1 MTSEADPSA
10 SALQRAVLR
19 VMRALARVLIRN
31 GLTLPAFVELAK
43 RAWVDVA
50 LGDFTIPGRK
60 PSISRASLLTGL
72 TRKDVQ
78 RLVDARR
85 DADAEAALA
94 VPDHRAARVIAG
106 WIHDADYGDAGAP
119 RDLAFDGEGAGFS
132 TLVRRYGGDVPP
144 RAVLDELLQV
154 GNVERLEDGRLRLLT
169 RFYLPRSNDAARLGI
184 LGTDVA
190 WLIGTIDHNLQGRA
204 PPRFQ
209 RKVTYDNL
217 PVEAVDAFRTLS
229 AQHAQ
234 ALIELLGDWL
244 ARHDR
249 DTNPAVEGSGRMRA
263 GVGVFYFEEDLED
276 RSEGDRP

>member
-1 MTSEADPSA
+1 MSETDPSA

-50 LGDFTIPGRK
+50 LGDFAIPGRK

-78 RLVDARR
+78 RLVDARD
-85 DADAEAALA
+85 DADPKAGPAL
-94 VPDHRAARVIAG
+94 PDHRAARVIAG
-106 WIHDADYGDAGAP
+106 WVHDAEYGTAGAP
-119 RDLAFDGEGAGFS
+119 RELAFDGDAASFS

-154 GNVERLEDGRLRLLT
+154 GNVERLADGRLRLLT
-169 RFYLPRSNDAARLGI
+169 RFYLPRANDAARLGI

-190 WLIGTIDHNLQGRA
+190 WLIGTIDHNLQGREPA
-204 PPRFQ
+204 RFQ

-229 AQHAQ
+229 ARHAQ
-234 ALIELLGDWL
+234 ELIELLGDWL

-249 DTNPAVEGSGRMRA
+249 DVNPAVEGSGRMRA
-263 GVGVFYFEEDLED
+263 GVGVFYFEEDLAD
-276 RSEGDRP
+276 RSTGDRS

>member
-1 MTSEADPSA
+1 MTSATDPSA

-78 RLVDARR
+78 RLVDARG
-85 DADAEAALA
+85 DTDAEAALA

-106 WIHDADYGDAGAP
+106 WVHEADYGDAGAP
-119 RDLAFDGEGAGFS
+119 RDLAFDGDGATFS

-184 LGTDVA
+184 LGTDVS
-190 WLIGTIDHNLQGRA
+190 WLIGTIDHNLQGREPA
-204 PPRFQ
+204 RFQ

-229 AQHAQ
+229 ARHAQ
-234 ALIELLGDWL
+234 ELIELLGDWL

-276 RSEGDRP
+276 RSQGDRS

>member
-1 MTSEADPSA
+1 MSDNTTPAR
-10 SALQRAVLR
+10 ALQLAVLR

-31 GLTLPAFVELAK
+31 GLDLPAFIELAK

-60 PSISRASLLTGL
+60 PSVSRASLLTGL

-78 RLVDARR
+78 RLLDAR
-85 DADAEAALA
+85 DDTTASAAL
-94 VPDHRAARVIAG
+94 PDHRAARVIAG
-106 WIHDADYGDAGAP
+106 WVHDAAFGADGAP
-119 RDLAFDGEGAGFS
+119 AELAFDGDGASFS
-132 TLVRRYGGDVPP
+132 ALVRRYGGDVPA

-154 GNVERLEDGRLRLLT
+154 GNVERAEDGRLRLLT
-169 RFYLPRSNDAARLGI
+169 RFYLPRANDAARLGI

-190 WLIGTIDHNLQGRA
+190 WLIGTIDHNLQGREPA
-204 PPRFQ
+204 RFQ

-229 AQHAQ
+229 ARHAQ
-234 ALIELLGDWL
+234 ELIELLGEWL

-249 DTNPAVEGSGRMRA
+249 DTNPAVEGTGRMRA
-263 GVGVFYFEEDLED
+263 GVGVFYFEETLAP
-276 RSEGDRP
+276 RSEGDQP

>member
-1 MTSEADPSA
+1 MKSVPDLSA

-78 RLVDARR
+78 RLVDARG
-85 DADAEAALA
+85 DADAEAARA
-94 VPDHRAARVIAG
+94 APDHRAARVIAG
-106 WIHDADYGDAGAP
+106 WVYEADYGDAGAP
-119 RDLAFDGEGAGFS
+119 RDLAFDGDGATFS

-190 WLIGTIDHNLQGRA
+190 WLIGTIDHNLQGRVPA
-204 PPRFQ
+204 RFQ

-229 AQHAQ
+229 ARHAQ
-234 ALIELLGDWL
+234 ELIELLGDWL

-276 RSEGDRP
+276 RSKGDRS

>member
-1 MTSEADPSA
+1 MSDTTSPAR
-10 SALQRAVLR
+10 ALQLAVLR

-31 GLTLPAFVELAK
+31 GLDLPAFVELAK

-60 PSISRASLLTGL
+60 PSVSRASLLTGL

-78 RLVDARR
+78 RLLDAR
-85 DADAEAALA
+85 DDTTASAAL
-94 VPDHRAARVIAG
+94 PDHRAARVIAG
-106 WIHDADYGDAGAP
+106 WVHDAAFGADGAP
-119 RDLAFDGEGAGFS
+119 AVLAFDGDGASFS
-132 TLVRRYGGDVPP
+132 ALVRRYGGDVPP

-154 GNVERLEDGRLRLLT
+154 GNVERAEDGRLRLLT
-169 RFYLPRSNDAARLGI
+169 RFYLPRANDAARLGI

-190 WLIGTIDHNLQGRA
+190 WLIGTIDHNLQGREPA
-204 PPRFQ
+204 RFQ

-229 AQHAQ
+229 ARHAQ
-234 ALIELLGDWL
+234 ELIELLGDWL

-249 DTNPAVEGSGRMRA
+249 DTNPAVEGTGRMRA
-263 GVGVFYFEEDLED
+263 GVGVFYFEETLAD
-276 RSEGDRP
+276 RSEGDQP

>member
-1 MTSEADPSA
+1 MLTVTDPSS

-78 RLVDARR
+78 RLVDARG
-85 DADAEAALA
+85 DADAEAARA
-94 VPDHRAARVIAG
+94 APDHRAARVIAG
-106 WIHDADYGDAGAP
+106 WIRDADYGDAGTP
-119 RDLAFDGEGAGFS
+119 RDLGFDGEGASFS
-132 TLVRRYGGDVPP
+132 TLVRCYGGDVPP

-190 WLIGTIDHNLQGRA
+190 WLIGTIDHNLQGRVPA
-204 PPRFQ
+204 RFQ

-229 AQHAQ
+229 ARHAQ
-234 ALIELLGDWL
+234 ELIELLGDWL

-276 RSEGDRP
+276 RSKGDRS

>member
-1 MTSEADPSA
+1 MKSVPDLSA

-78 RLVDARR
+78 RLVDARG
-85 DADAEAALA
+85 DADAEAARA
-94 VPDHRAARVIAG
+94 APDHRAARVIAG
-106 WIHDADYGDAGAP
+106 WVYEADYRDAGAP
-119 RDLAFDGEGAGFS
+119 RDLAFDGDGATFS

-190 WLIGTIDHNLQGRA
+190 WLIGTIDHNLQGRVPA
-204 PPRFQ
+204 RFQ

-229 AQHAQ
+229 ARHAQ
-234 ALIELLGDWL
+234 ELIELLGDWL

-276 RSEGDRP
+276 RSKGDRS